1 MKNRRASPIRTAV
14 VALAV
19 LTTGAAAGAQTRVER
34 PDNKYTPAAD
44 VQLGQQASA
53 EVEKQQPVVNDK
65 VATDYIAS
73 LGRRLVSAIP
83 ARLQEPAFH
92 YTFKIVDTKDVNAF
106 ALPGGPVYVN
116 RGMIAAARNE
126 GELAGVLAHE
136 ISHVALRHGTA
147 QATKATPFEFGA
159 LAGAIAGAIIGG
171 QTGRIVSQG
180 TQIGLGTYF
189 LTYSREFESQA
200 DLLGAQIM
208 ARAGYD
214 PQRMADMF
222 DTLEKENGGGGI
234 EFLSDHPNPGNR
246 REAILAEARSLKVS
260 RKSNI
265 GGFDRVQTRLARAN

>member
-1 MKNRRASPIRTAV
+1 MTNRRTANTLRIAAV
-14 VALAV
+14 AVALS
-19 LTTGAAAGAQTRVER
+19 TAAATLTAQAPVEP
-34 PDNKYTPAAD
+34 PDNKYSTAED
-44 VQLGQQASA
+44 VQLGRQAAA
-53 EVEKQQPVVNDK
+53 EVEKQSPILKDDVV
-65 VATDYIAS
+65 TRYLES

-83 ARLQEPAFH
+83 ARLRQPAFQ
-92 YTFKIVDTKDVNAF
+92 YTFKVVDTTDVNAF

-116 RGMIAAARNE
+116 RGMITAARNE
-126 GELAGVLAHE
+126 GELAGVIAHE

-171 QTGRIVSQG
+171 HTGRIVSQG

-189 LTYSREFESQA
+189 LKYSREFESQA

-222 DTLEKENGGGGI
+222 ETLEQQNGPGGI

-246 REAILAEARSLKVS
+246 REAILKEARTLKVS
-260 RKSNI
+260 ARGDV
-265 GGFDRVQTRLARAN
+265 GGFDRVHARLK

>member
-1 MKNRRASPIRTAV
+1 MTNRRAASFRTAAV
-14 VALAV
+14 AVAL
-19 LTTGAAAGAQTRVER
+19 LMTAATLPAQSRVE
-34 PDNKYTPAAD
+34 PPNNKYSPADD
-44 VQLGQQASA
+44 VELGRQAAA
-53 EVEKQQPVVNDK
+53 EVEKQSKLVKDDMVTSYVN
-65 VATDYIAS
+65 S

-83 ARLQEPAFH
+83 SNLQEPAFH
-92 YTFKIVDTKDVNAF
+92 YTFKVVDTKDVNAF

-116 RGMIAAARNE
+116 RGMIEAARTE

-171 QTGRIVSQG
+171 QTGQIVSQG

-189 LTYSREFESQA
+189 LKYSRAFESQA
-200 DLLGAQIM
+200 DLEGAQIM

-214 PQRMADMF
+214 PRQMADMF
-222 DTLEKENGGGGI
+222 DTLEQQNGGGGI

-246 REAILAEARSLKVS
+246 REAILQEAQSLKVS
-260 RKSNI
+260 SKSDV
-265 GGFDRVQTRLARAN
+265 GGFDRVQARLGRAN